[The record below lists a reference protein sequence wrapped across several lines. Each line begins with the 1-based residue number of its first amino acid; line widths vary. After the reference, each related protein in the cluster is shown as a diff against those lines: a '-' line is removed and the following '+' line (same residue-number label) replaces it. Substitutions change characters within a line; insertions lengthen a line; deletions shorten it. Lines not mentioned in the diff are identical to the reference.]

1 MDRDRRRWQCVA
13 IFAVT
18 VDRGARLHDDDGMDT
33 VTSHQPR
40 EGIDKVAI
48 DGYAGELSSDHPGFN
63 DPAYRARRAQIAAL
77 AESYRP
83 GDPIPHAPYTD
94 EEHAV
99 WRLVCAELDVKH
111 RRYASTETLE
121 GKRRLGLP
129 ADRVPQLD
137 QVNALLTPLTGF
149 RYEPVPGLV
158 GPDDFYGRL
167 SDGVFMSTQ
176 YIRHASAPRYTPEP
190 DVIHEVIGH
199 GLKMAADGYARLY
212 RSFGAATRRCHD
224 PEAVRFLSR
233 VFWFT
238 MEFGVHWE
246 GDELKCYGAGL
257 LSSFGEIEH
266 FRSVDVRPLDI
277 PQMGTRGYDITRYQ
291 DVLFAAH
298 SFAHLEHELEALL
311 EDYDDDTYAR
321 LVAAASET
329 QS

>member
-1 MDRDRRRWQCVA
+1 
-13 IFAVT
+13 
-18 VDRGARLHDDDGMDT
+18 MDT
-33 VTSHQPR
+33 STSHQPR

-48 DGYAGELSSDHPGFN
+48 DGFAGELSQDHPGFN
-63 DPAYRARRAQIAAL
+63 DEAYRARRAQIATL

-94 EEHAV
+94 EEHEV
-99 WRLVCAELDVKH
+99 WRIVTSELALKH
-111 RRYASTETLE
+111 RQYATAETLK
-121 GKRRLGLP
+121 GKERLNLP
-129 ADRVPQLD
+129 TDHVPQLD
-137 QVNALLTPLTGF
+137 EVNELLTPLTGF

-158 GPDDFYGRL
+158 GPEDFYGRL
-167 SDGVFMSTQ
+167 GDGVFMSTQ

-199 GLKMAADGYARLY
+199 GLKMASDEYARLY
-212 RSFGAATRRCHD
+212 RRFGEATGRCDD

-246 GDELKCYGAGL
+246 GAELKCYGAGL

-266 FRSVDVRPLDI
+266 FRGVDVRPLDI

-291 DVLFAAH
+291 DVLFAAD
-298 SFAHLEHELEALL
+298 SYAHLEHEIEFLL
-311 EDYDDDTYAR
+311 DDYDDDKYLR
-321 LVAAASET
+321 LVS
-329 QS
+329 